1 MHVCPSLE
9 NFLIKMDDRALL
21 WRFFLFAF
29 RSSSQKDKGIILQQE
44 FCSPFGSNFLHF
56 FSVILITLISD
67 ANCWCECF
75 GKRCVRVSVQSN
87 NYFDC
92 WCTESAGR
100 HQVSCVCQMFIIN
113 FDGGQHNSWW
123 WLLLAFVFFKGKVA
137 LYVAA

>member
-21 WRFFLFAF
+21 WRFFCSLFEVLRKRTKESSCN
-29 RSSSQKDKGIILQQE
+29 RSLVHLSVAI
-44 FCSPFGSNFLHF
+44 FCI